1 MPTGLSLHVGLNSV
15 DPDAYGGWDGTLLA
29 CENDARD
36 MARLAR
42 AAGFA
47 DTVLLTGEGTV
58 DRFTGALRAA
68 AERLAAGDI
77 LLLSYSGHGGQVPDV
92 TGPDDEPD
100 RRDETLVLHDR
111 QFLDDELHQEF
122 LRFDDGVRIVT
133 FLDCCHSG
141 SSVELPGPGPGPG
154 AEGPAA
160 RYVPEAR
167 QIALYERDQDFYD
180 DLQRSVAK
188 AAAAS
193 GDGQGPPVI
202 LISGCQDNQ
211 TASDGPVNGAF
222 TEALLDVWRDGTFRG
237 DYRTFHR
244 AIQRRLPPTQSPNL
258 YTTGAPSS
266 AFLGQRP
273 FTV

>member
-1 MPTGLSLHVGLNSV
+1 MPAGLSLHVGLNRV
-15 DPDAYGGWDGTLLA
+15 DPDRYGGWDGTLLA

-47 DTVLLTGEGTV
+47 DTVLLTPEGTAEGV
-58 DRFTGALRAA
+58 TTVLRAA

-77 LLLSYSGHGGQVPDV
+77 LLFTYSGHGGQVPDV

-100 RRDETLVLHDR
+100 RRDETLVFYDR
-111 QFLDDELHQEF
+111 QFLDDEVHQEF
-122 LRFDDGVRIVT
+122 RRFDDGVRIVAV
-133 FLDCCHSG
+133 FDCCHSG
-141 SSVELPGPGPGPG
+141 SSVELPGGD
-154 AEGPAA
+154 ATRA
-160 RYVPEAR
+160 RYLPEPR
-167 QIALYERDQDFYD
+167 QIELYERDRVFYD

-188 AAAAS
+188 AAAVT

-202 LISGCQDNQ
+202 LISACQDNQ
-211 TASDGPVNGAF
+211 TAADGPVNGAF
-222 TEALLDVWRDGTFRG
+222 TEALLEVWDDGVFRG

-258 YTTGAPSS
+258 HTTGAPAP

>member
-15 DPDAYGGWDGTLLA
+15 DPDRYGGWDGTLVA

-36 MARLAR
+36 MAALAR

-47 DTVLLTGEGTV
+47 DTVLLTPDGTV
-58 DRFTGALRAA
+58 DRITSALRAA
-68 AERLAAGDI
+68 AERLGAGDI
-77 LLLSYSGHGGQVPDV
+77 LLFTYSGHGGQVPDV

-100 RRDETLVLHDR
+100 RLDETLVFYDR
-111 QFLDDELHQEF
+111 QFLDDEVHQEF

-133 FLDCCHSG
+133 FFDCCHSG
-141 SSVELPGPGPGPG
+141 SSVELPGGGDVTGRYLPEPRQ
-154 AEGPAA
+154 AE
-160 RYVPEAR
+160 
-167 QIALYERDQDFYD
+167 LYERDRDFYD
-180 DLQRSVAK
+180 DLQRTLAK
-188 AAAAS
+188 SAAVT

-202 LISGCQDNQ
+202 LVSACQDNQ
-211 TASDGPVNGAF
+211 VAADGAVNGAF
-222 TEALLDVWRDGTFRG
+222 TEALLAVWNDGAFHG

-258 YTTGAPSS
+258 YVTGAPSTT
-266 AFLGQRP
+266 FLAQRP

>member
-1 MPTGLSLHVGLNSV
+1 MPTGISLHVGLNSV
-15 DPDAYGGWDGTLLA
+15 DPDRYGGWDGTLVA

-47 DTVLLTGEGTV
+47 DTLLLTGEGTV
-58 DRFTGALRAA
+58 DRVTTALRAA
-68 AERLAAGDI
+68 AERLASGDI
-77 LLLSYSGHGGQVPDV
+77 LLFTYSGHGGQMPDV
-92 TGPDDEPD
+92 TGPDDEAD

-111 QFLDDELHQEF
+111 QFLDDEVHQEF

-133 FLDCCHSG
+133 LFDCCHSG
-141 SSVELPGPGPGPG
+141 SSIELPG
-154 AEGPAA
+154 AA
-160 RYVPEAR
+160 DVRGRYLPEPK
-167 QIALYERDQDFYD
+167 QIELYERDRDFYD

-188 AAAAS
+188 AAAAT

-202 LISGCQDNQ
+202 LISACQDNQ
-211 TASDGPVNGAF
+211 TAADGPVNGAF
-222 TEALLDVWRDGTFRG
+222 TEALLEVWSDGAFRG

-258 YTTGAPSS
+258 YTTGAPST
-266 AFLGQRP
+266 AFLEQRP